1 MATSPRQMAA
11 RQDEDE
17 ALARILDRLAS
28 ENYAFVT
35 PTPATHALV
44 AGRAARARPGSLR
57 DIFGW
62 NRAFASD
69 DIDASILRDLRQT
82 GEVER
87 VGGLL
92 QSRVRIS
99 SIDGRL
105 HAHSA
110 SGREPDAVFLGPDSY
125 RFVRFLQAS
134 ISSVVEGRVLDIGTG
149 AGVGALAIAAAHPG
163 ARVTGT
169 DVNPRALR
177 YLAVNAAHA
186 GLEVQGVRGRGIGAV
201 AGSFDLI
208 VANPPYVAGRGGRT
222 YRDGGDAYGAEVA
235 LAWMRESACR
245 LSPGGTIA
253 LYTGSPVIDGSD
265 VVYRHLVQLAKERGL
280 DLDYEEIDPDVFGG
294 MLRTPPYAD
303 VDRVAAVGATLRARA

>member
-1 MATSPRQMAA
+1 MTAPPLELSSLRS
-11 RQDEDE
+11 EDE
-17 ALARILDRLAS
+17 GLVRLLDHLAS
-28 ENYAFVT
+28 ESYAFIT

-62 NRAFASD
+62 GRPFSSD
-69 DIDASILRDLRQT
+69 DVETSVLGILRRT
-82 GEVER
+82 GEVQD

-99 SIDGRL
+99 SVDGRL

-110 SGREPDAVFLGPDSY
+110 VGGDPDAVFLGPDSY
-125 RFVRFLQAS
+125 RFVRFLQSS
-134 ISSVVEGRVLDIGTG
+134 IPPAFQGRVLDIGTG
-149 AGVGALAIAAAHPG
+149 AGVGALAIAAAHSG
-163 ARVTGT
+163 AEVTGT

-186 GLEVQGVRGRGIGAV
+186 GLEVQGVLGQGLEVVTGT
-201 AGSFDLI
+201 FDLI

-235 LAWMRESACR
+235 LSWMRESVCR
-245 LSPGGTIA
+245 LNPGGMVA

-265 VVYRHLVQLAKERGL
+265 VVYRSLVQLADERGL
-280 DLDYEEIDPDVFGG
+280 DLGYEEIDPDVFGG
-294 MLRTPPYAD
+294 MLRTPLYAD
-303 VDRVAAVGATLRARA
+303 VERVAAIGATLRAPA